1 MFLSILGEIIFS
13 LLQPLL
19 WGKIIQELLQK
30 DLKLIYMN
38 ILYFLIAS
46 ILQLALKFIQS
57 YLFSFLTSNII
68 YDLKIDMYKH
78 ILNFQIKVFDQISV
92 GELISRLQEDTNS
105 VARII
110 TNELLT
116 TIVDIFKIIIR
127 DKHN

>member
-1 MFLSILGEIIFS
+1 LFLSILGEIIFS